1 MPLSFPTD
9 IYLTLKH
16 TVVRQIL
23 KIPACGTSGYPAT
36 VHGQTSPFLWESTE
50 KLPKGHLQVHLSEAN
65 THSLAQI

>member
-1 MPLSFPTD
+1 MPLSFLTD

-16 TVVRQIL
+16 AVVGQIL

-50 KLPKGHLQVHLSEAN
+50 QLPEGHLQVRLSEAN
-65 THSLAQI
+65 IRSSAQI